1 MQSLVICT
9 QYKYFSLSTF
19 QSTGDEMAA
28 RSNIRYTFVIWL
40 KAVQSFSDIFL
51 HSNYPKKSSTS
62 NRDSQQ
68 FTWWFFFSL
77 LLNTSHWKTWVWATR
92 NKVCVSTALAW
103 RWTLRYTLCEGGR
116 KGKGREKDGEQRVW
130 PAKWVSRSA
139 EWQIK
144 CQLTERTLAPDSLAP
159 STAQVVFV
167 SRVHTHARHN
177 TLSHSKC
184 TNALQCNLNGWLLSA
199 LNRLISAGKT
209 ILFEFDKHSW
219 SHIVNQYSTG
229 KQEHKSYFLGGVR
242 IFKILCVLSSAP
254 YMT

>member
-1 MQSLVICT
+1 MRWRHAVTYDTPLWSGWRQFKVYQIYSCT
-9 QYKYFSLSTF
+9 QIIQRNHQHLIATVNSLH
-19 QSTGDEMAA
+19 D
-28 RSNIRYTFVIWL
+28 
-40 KAVQSFSDIFL
+40 D
-51 HSNYPKKSSTS
+51 
-62 NRDSQQ
+62 
-68 FTWWFFFSL
+68 FFFSL

-130 PAKWVSRSA
+130 PAKWISRSA